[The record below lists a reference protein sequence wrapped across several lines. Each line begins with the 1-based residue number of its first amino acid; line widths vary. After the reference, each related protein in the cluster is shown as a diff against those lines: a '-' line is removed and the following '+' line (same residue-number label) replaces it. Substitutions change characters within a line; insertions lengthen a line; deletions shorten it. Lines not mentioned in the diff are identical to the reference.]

1 MPKIKDKNRRKIM
14 DKILNESDIESLV
27 SVIDNLDRQTR
38 NEVINALAS
47 QLDLS
52 KRNFHLSQIKTYIKA
67 SETEIKNWIVM
78 AVADSYSKGA
88 NMAYADLK
96 VTGVKVPSG
105 NVYTEEFTAKK
116 IREIGALTIH
126 KEAVNALISD
136 TYLDFANG
144 MNGLIKGAEHQLND
158 AMKRQTRAHMIAGQ
172 LTGASMEDIAREVKS
187 LLGDQGFSVLL
198 DRGGRQWSL
207 RQYSQMLVRTHIM
220 KSTNEGTL
228 NRITEWGVDIVQ
240 ISEHSGACPICIPYE
255 GRIYSISG
263 KSEKYDKLVLGV
275 PIHPNCRHTF
285 LPRPDLDQNV

>member
-1 MPKIKDKNRRKIM
+1 M
-14 DKILNESDIESLV
+14 DKILKESDVESLV

-38 NEVINALAS
+38 NEVVDALAT

-52 KRNFHLSQIKTYIKA
+52 KRNYHLSQIKTYIKA
-67 SETEIKNWIVM
+67 SETEIKNWIVT
-78 AVADSYSKGA
+78 AVADSYASGA

-96 VTGVKVPSG
+96 ATGVKVPSG
-105 NVYTEEFTAKK
+105 DVYTEEFTAQK
-116 IREIGALTIH
+116 IRTISALTIH
-126 KEAVNALISD
+126 KDAVNALISD

-144 MNGLIKGAEHQLND
+144 MNGLLKGAEHQLND

-172 LTGASMEDIAREVKS
+172 LTGASMDEIAREVKT

-207 RQYSQMLVRTHIM
+207 QQYSKMLVRTHMM
-220 KSTNEGTL
+220 KSANEGAL

-240 ISEHSGACPICIPYE
+240 ISEHAGACPICIPYE

-263 KSEKYDKLVLGV
+263 KSDKYDKLVLGL

-285 LPRPDLDQNV
+285 LPRVDLDPNA